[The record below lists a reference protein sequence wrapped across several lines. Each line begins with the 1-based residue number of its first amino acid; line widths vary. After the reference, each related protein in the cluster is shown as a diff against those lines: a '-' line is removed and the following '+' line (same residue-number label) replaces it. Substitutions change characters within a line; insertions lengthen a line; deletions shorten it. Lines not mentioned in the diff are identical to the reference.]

1 MAFVWDVFSQ
11 MVMGWQVST
20 SLRTDLAQ
28 DGPARWACGPAGGRV
43 RPFLGWSTAPDRG
56 VQYRA
61 IRYTERLAEA
71 EAVASVGSRGDSYD
85 NAMAEALNSLF
96 KTECIRNPVMRP
108 KGGWK
113 TVVDVEIAVAEYIDW
128 HNHRRRH
135 GEIGHIPPAEYET
148 NYWASRTPDIAVG
161 FGCGLLV

>member
-1 MAFVWDVFSQ
+1 MRKIVIPGRNNYDI
-11 MVMGWQVST
+11 
-20 SLRTDLAQ
+20 
-28 DGPARWACGPAGGRV
+28 ACTHNITGKEKLVVIISHGFGSSKESP
-43 RPFLGWSTAPDRG
+43 TA
-56 VQYRA
+56 A
-61 IRYTERLAEA
+61 
-71 EAVASVGSRGDSYD
+71 
-85 NAMAEALNSLF
+85 AMAEALNSLF